1 MRYKCHNDDGD
12 DIDDDDND
20 TDDDVDMCA
29 MTAKHRE
36 SAARAVCGAGCG

>member
-1 MRYKCHNDDGD
+1 MKYKCHKDDGD
-12 DIDDDDND
+12 DIYDDDI
-20 TDDDVDMCA
+20 DDDVDMCA